1 MTNKH
6 YRFFKYLILILCTFS
21 FSCIKTQQQTVK
33 HQPVSINSIAP
44 DRGLADPHVII
55 VNDTLYTMCGHD
67 KSWNTYGS
75 CVMDRWELWST
86 TNLKDWQHH
95 LNILPTQ
102 TYIGDQDNCYAGD
115 VATKDGKF
123 YWYFSNRTFSTG
135 VMVAPSMK
143 GPWKDALGE
152 PLIPEKLT
160 STKSYDPEVFEDN
173 GKHYI
178 IFGAGQYFIATL
190 GNDMISLADQPQKLS
205 IFFENGKQK
214 FTGDKPAVFK
224 RNDWYYLFWGNQYAM
239 AKTLK
244 GPYTYKGEYLD
255 GGHGSA
261 FEWKG
266 QWYSI
271 QENHETNA
279 FYRGVQLRPLY
290 FNEDGTVKIPEVNL
304 EYPLP
309 GRNYTFNHSTQGWQA
324 QQGTNLNYDKKE
336 GKIVGKTTEKEA
348 IITSTP
354 YLHSPIY
361 LCKQLRV
368 KFKKQKPSQRLR
380 IALYSYESPKRYTKN
395 NPHNVDWS
403 KEDWITVDAS
413 NSTEWQEVTI
423 PLSSF
428 KSHKKYLHQIGIQ
441 PAFDDEDT
449 IWEIESIVVE

>member
-1 MTNKH
+1 MVNK
-6 YRFFKYLILILCTFS
+6 YVLKCIYCILFFTS
-21 FSCIKTQQQTVK
+21 FSCIKQQHKTVTK
-33 HQPVSINSIAP
+33 EPVSINSIAP

-67 KSWNTYGS
+67 KSWDTYGA

-86 TNLKDWQHH
+86 TNLMDWEHH

-102 TYIGDQDNCYAGD
+102 TYIGDHDNCFAGD

-123 YWYFSNRTFSTG
+123 YWYFSNRTYSTG

-143 GPWKDALGE
+143 GPWKDALGK
-152 PLIPEKLT
+152 PLLPKGLT
-160 STKSYDPEVFEDN
+160 KTKSYDPEVFEDH

-178 IFGAGQYFIATL
+178 IFGAGQYYIATL
-190 GNDMISLADQPQKLS
+190 GDDMISLADKPQKLS
-205 IFFENGKQK
+205 IMLDNGKRK
-214 FTGDKPAVFK
+214 PTGDKPTIFK
-224 RNDWYYLFWGNQYAM
+224 RNEWYYLFWGNQYGM
-239 AKTLK
+239 SKTLH
-244 GPYTYKGEYLD
+244 GPYSYKGEYLD

-261 FEWKG
+261 FEWEG

-309 GRNYTFNHSTQGWQA
+309 GRVYNFAYSTQGWQA
-324 QQGTNLNYDKKE
+324 KQGTNFNYNKKE
-336 GKIVGKTTEKEA
+336 ATLFGKTTEKGA

-361 LCKQLRV
+361 LCKQVRL
-368 KFKKQKPSQRLR
+368 KLKKHTPTQQMKL
-380 IALYSYESPKRYTKN
+380 ALYSYENPKRYTKN

-403 KEDWITVDAS
+403 QEEWLTINTS
-413 NSTEWQEVTI
+413 NTTDWQEIII
-423 PLSSF
+423 PLSDF
-428 KSHKKYLHQIGIQ
+428 KKHQKYLHQIALQ
-441 PAFDDEDT
+441 PAAESKNT
-449 IWEIESIVVE
+449 PWEVKSIIVE

>member
-1 MTNKH
+1 MANQPIRNIV
-6 YRFFKYLILILCTFS
+6 YILLGIFS
-21 FSCIKTQQQTVK
+21 FSCINQQNKLVVK
-33 HQPVSINSIAP
+33 EPVSINSIAP

-67 KSWNTYGS
+67 KSWDTYGS

-86 TNLKDWQHH
+86 TNLKDWEHH
-95 LNILPTQ
+95 LNILPKQ
-102 TYIGDQDNCYAGD
+102 TYIGEKDNCFAGD

-123 YWYFSNRTFSTG
+123 YWYFSNRTYSTG

-143 GPWKDALGE
+143 GPWKDALGK
-152 PLIPEKLT
+152 PLLPEGLT
-160 STKSYDPEVFEDN
+160 STKSYDPEVVEDN

-190 GNDMISLADQPQKLS
+190 GDDMISLADQPQKLS

-214 FTGDKPAVFK
+214 FTGDKPAIFK
-224 RNDWYYLFWGNQYAM
+224 RNDSYYLFWGNQYAM
-239 AKTLK
+239 AKTLH

-261 FEWKG
+261 FEWEG

-290 FNEDGTVKIPEVNL
+290 FNQDGTVKIPEINL

-309 GRNYTFNHSTQGWQA
+309 GRVYDFNYSTQGWQA
-324 QQGTNLNYDKKE
+324 KQGTDLKYNKE
-336 GKIVGKTTEKEA
+336 TGTVFGKTNAKDA

-361 LCKQLRV
+361 LCKQLRIQFR
-368 KFKKQKPSQRLR
+368 KHNPEDRLKL
-380 IALYSYESPKRYTKN
+380 ALYSYENPKRYTKN

-403 KEDWITVDAS
+403 REEWLAVNSS
-413 NSTEWQEVTI
+413 NTTDWQEVTI
-423 PLSSF
+423 PLSEF
-428 KSHKKYLHQIGIQ
+428 TNHQKYLHQIAVQ
-441 PAFDDEDT
+441 PSSESANAQ
-449 IWEIESIVVE
+449 WEIRSIIVE